1 VCCGTALHLLR
12 KHKFGFQIKQHG
24 TGRAALEE
32 KVTGADIVVSK
43 REWKRSLLKH
53 SCTWENNI
61 KMGFKERGSEDM
73 DYSSVSEYEPLAA
86 VL

>member
-1 VCCGTALHLLR
+1 VGLLYIYFANINSVFKSNSMVRAEQHL
-12 KHKFGFQIKQHG
+12 
-24 TGRAALEE
+24 
-32 KVTGADIVVSK
+32 TGADIVVSK
-43 REWKRSLLKH
+43 REWKTSLLKH

-61 KMGFKERGSEDM
+61 KMGFKERGSEGM